1 MTMMS
6 RRRSLATP
14 EFFAID
20 RAGAKLAYS
29 GPDRG
34 ESHGDVVMNMK
45 FKFTGA
51 AAGVMLGLVA
61 VLGAAAPASGQMDH
75 MAMMS
80 HAPDTRKLLDFPAP
94 MREHMLSNMRGH
106 LQALNEILAALSI
119 GDGPKAAKIAETRLG
134 VESPGA
140 AACVPNSGT
149 TDHSTHDM
157 AAMMAQFMPEDM
169 RALGLTMHESASEFA
184 REAAKTQTGGDLK
197 PALASLARVTQS
209 CAACH
214 AEYRLK

>member
-1 MTMMS
+1 MS
-6 RRRSLATP
+6 
-14 EFFAID
+14 
-20 RAGAKLAYS
+20 
-29 GPDRG
+29 
-34 ESHGDVVMNMK
+34 MK
-45 FKFTGA
+45 FKFAGA
-51 AAGVMLGLVA
+51 ALGVM
-61 VLGAAAPASGQMDH
+61 LGAAAPAAGQMDH

-80 HAPDTRKLLDFPAP
+80 HAPDTRKLLDFPPP

-119 GDGPKAAKIAETRLG
+119 GDGAKAGKIAETRLG

-140 AACVPNSGT
+140 AACVPNGGT
-149 TDHSTHDM
+149 TDHSTHDMAHDM
-157 AAMMAQFMPEDM
+157 AAMMAQFMPEEM

-184 REAAKTQTGGDLK
+184 REAAKTQTGDDLK

>member
-1 MTMMS
+1 M
-6 RRRSLATP
+6 
-14 EFFAID
+14 
-20 RAGAKLAYS
+20 
-29 GPDRG
+29 
-34 ESHGDVVMNMK
+34 
-45 FKFTGA
+45 
-51 AAGVMLGLVA
+51 VA
-61 VLGAAAPASGQMDH
+61 
-75 MAMMS
+75 
-80 HAPDTRKLLDFPAP
+80 
-94 MREHMLSNMRGH
+94 
-106 LQALNEILAALSI
+106 
-119 GDGPKAAKIAETRLG
+119 KAAKIAETRLG

-184 REAAKTQTGGDLK
+184 REAAKTQSGGDLK

>member
-1 MTMMS
+1 
-6 RRRSLATP
+6 
-14 EFFAID
+14 
-20 RAGAKLAYS
+20 
-29 GPDRG
+29 
-34 ESHGDVVMNMK
+34 MNMK
-45 FKFTGA
+45 FKFPGA
-51 AAGVMLGLVA
+51 ALGVTLGLGA
-61 VLGAAAPASGQMDH
+61 MLGAAAPAAGQMDH

-119 GDGPKAAKIAETRLG
+119 GDGPKAAKIAKTRLG

-169 RALGLTMHESASEFA
+169 RALGLAMHESASEFA
-184 REAAKTQTGGDLK
+184 REAAKTQAGGDLK

>member
-1 MTMMS
+1 MS
-6 RRRSLATP
+6 
-14 EFFAID
+14 
-20 RAGAKLAYS
+20 
-29 GPDRG
+29 
-34 ESHGDVVMNMK
+34 MK
-45 FKFTGA
+45 FKFAGA
-51 AAGVMLGLVA
+51 ALVA
-61 VLGAAAPASGQMDH
+61 LLGAAAPAAGQMDH

-119 GDGPKAAKIAETRLG
+119 GDGPKAARIAETRLG

-184 REAAKTQTGGDLK
+184 REAAKTQSGGDLK

>member
-1 MTMMS
+1 MMS
-6 RRRSLATP
+6 LRRFLATP

-20 RAGAKLAYS
+20 RAGARL

-34 ESHGDVVMNMK
+34 ESHGGVVMSMK
-45 FKFTGA
+45 FKFAGA
-51 AAGVMLGLVA
+51 ALVA
-61 VLGAAAPASGQMDH
+61 LLGVAAPAAGQMDH

-119 GDGPKAAKIAETRLG
+119 GDGPKAGKIAETRLG

-184 REAAKTQTGGDLK
+184 REAAKTRSGGDLK

>member
-1 MTMMS
+1 MS
-6 RRRSLATP
+6 
-14 EFFAID
+14 
-20 RAGAKLAYS
+20 
-29 GPDRG
+29 
-34 ESHGDVVMNMK
+34 MK
-45 FKFTGA
+45 FKFAGA
-51 AAGVMLGLVA
+51 ALVA
-61 VLGAAAPASGQMDH
+61 VLGLGAMLGAAAPAAGQMDH
-75 MAMMS
+75 MSMMS

-119 GDGPKAAKIAETRLG
+119 GDVAKAGKIAETRLG

-149 TDHSTHDM
+149 TDHSPHDM
-157 AAMMAQFMPEDM
+157 AAMMAKFMPEDM

-184 REAAKTQTGGDLK
+184 REAAKSQTGGDLK
-197 PALASLARVTQS
+197 PALAALARVTQS

>member
-1 MTMMS
+1 
-6 RRRSLATP
+6 
-14 EFFAID
+14 
-20 RAGAKLAYS
+20 
-29 GPDRG
+29 
-34 ESHGDVVMNMK
+34 
-45 FKFTGA
+45 
-51 AAGVMLGLVA
+51 
-61 VLGAAAPASGQMDH
+61 MDH
-75 MAMMS
+75 MSMMS

-119 GDGPKAAKIAETRLG
+119 GDGAKAGKIAETRLG

-157 AAMMAQFMPEDM
+157 AAMMAKFMPEDM

-184 REAAKTQTGGDLK
+184 REAAKTLTGGDLK
-197 PALASLARVTQS
+197 AALAALARVTQS

>member
-1 MTMMS
+1 MS
-6 RRRSLATP
+6 
-14 EFFAID
+14 
-20 RAGAKLAYS
+20 
-29 GPDRG
+29 
-34 ESHGDVVMNMK
+34 MK
-45 FKFTGA
+45 FKFAGA
-51 AAGVMLGLVA
+51 ALSVMLGLGVMLGA
-61 VLGAAAPASGQMDH
+61 VAPAAGQMDH

-80 HAPDTRKLLDFPAP
+80 HAPDTRKLLNFPPP
-94 MREHMLSNMRGH
+94 MRDHMLSNMRGH
-106 LQALNEILAALSI
+106 LQALNEILAALSA
-119 GDGPKAAKIAETRLG
+119 GDGAKAGRIAETRLG

-149 TDHSTHDM
+149 TDGATHDM
-157 AAMMAQFMPEDM
+157 AAMMAKFMPEEM

-184 REAAKTQTGGDLK
+184 REAAKTQAGGDLK

>member
-14 EFFAID
+14 ESFAIH
-20 RAGAKLAYS
+20 RAGARLGS
-29 GPDRG
+29 DRG
-34 ESHGDVVMNMK
+34 EFHGDLVMNTK
-45 FKFTGA
+45 FKFAGTA
-51 AAGVMLGLVA
+51 LGVMLGLVA
-61 VLGAAAPASGQMDH
+61 VFGGAAPAAGQMDH
-75 MAMMS
+75 MTMMS
-80 HAPDTRKLLDFPAP
+80 HAPDTRKLLDFPTP
-94 MREHMLSNMRGH
+94 MRDHMLSNMRGH

-119 GDGPKAAKIAETRLG
+119 GDGAKAGKIAETRLG

-157 AAMMAQFMPEDM
+157 AAMMAKFMPEEM